1 MLMDRIND
9 EIKDMSYEKQKEVL
23 AMIRDMDR
31 QPSCNY
37 YEESDNDDNNI
48 VAVVIDAFAEA
59 IMAAG
64 RLIFKK

>member
-1 MLMDRIND
+1 MLIDRIND

-31 QPSCNY
+31 QHSCNY
-37 YEESDNDDNNI
+37 YEESDSDDNNI
-48 VAVVIDAFAEA
+48 IAVVIDAFAEA

>member
-31 QPSCNY
+31 QPSCNC
-37 YEESDNDDNNI
+37 YEESDSDDNNI

>member
-31 QPSCNY
+31 QSSCNY
-37 YEESDNDDNNI
+37 YEESDSDDNNI
-48 VAVVIDAFAEA
+48 IAVVIDAFAEA

>member
-31 QPSCNY
+31 QPSCSY
-37 YEESDNDDNNI
+37 HEESDSDDNNI
-48 VAVVIDAFAEA
+48 IAVVIDAFAEA

>member
-37 YEESDNDDNNI
+37 DKESDRDDNNI
-48 VAVVIDAFAEA
+48 IAVVIDAFAEA

>member
-9 EIKDMSYEKQKEVL
+9 ELKDMSYEKQKEVL
-23 AMIRDMDR
+23 EMIRDMDR
-31 QPSCNY
+31 QPSFNY
-37 YEESDNDDNNI
+37 YEESDSDDNNI
-48 VAVVIDAFAEA
+48 IAVVIDAFAEA

>member
-31 QPSCNY
+31 QPSCTY
-37 YEESDNDDNNI
+37 YEESDSDDNNI

>member
-23 AMIRDMDR
+23 EMIRDMDR

-37 YEESDNDDNNI
+37 Y
-48 VAVVIDAFAEA
+48 
-59 IMAAG
+59 
-64 RLIFKK
+64 

>member
-1 MLMDRIND
+1 
-9 EIKDMSYEKQKEVL
+9 
-23 AMIRDMDR
+23 MIRDMDR

-37 YEESDNDDNNI
+37 YEESDSDDNYI
-48 VAVVIDAFAEA
+48 IAVVFAAFADA